1 MQVEY
6 HNGTGLLCVIG
17 DPIGHSLSPLLQN
30 TMLKELGEDYLY
42 LALPVKAGTVE
53 QFVSAA
59 KAIGIRGFNLT
70 MPHKEHILPYLS
82 RMTPALRLRQYRP
95 HHRRPAG
102 GTFHRWAW
110 LSQEPRDL
118 WP

>member
-42 LALPVKAGTVE
+42 LALPVKA
-53 QFVSAA
+53 ALWN
-59 KAIGIRGFNLT
+59 R
-70 MPHKEHILPYLS
+70 LS
-82 RMTPALRLRQYRP
+82 PPPKPLAFG
-95 HHRRPAG
+95 A
-102 GTFHRWAW
+102 
-110 LSQEPRDL
+110 SI
-118 WP
+118 